1 MSSKARGVN
10 GHVEK
15 RAPAG
20 AGGPQ
25 AAPGRARPK
34 WKPARILFRNPLVSA
49 GTIVIL
55 VVLVVAIFGPILSPY
70 DPLKSAL
77 RRRLLGP
84 SLVHPFG
91 TDAFG
96 RDVFTRIA
104 YGARISLSLSLAVVL
119 ITSALAAALG
129 ISAAWYRRFDNAI
142 MRAMDVM
149 MSVPSL
155 VLAITLMAFL
165 GGSVTNLII
174 AIVLTQVPRSTRVV
188 RSAALVIRDGE
199 YVEAARAVGG
209 NDRRIMFR
217 HFLPNC
223 LSPLVV
229 TATFLFA
236 QVILIE
242 SSLSFVGV
250 GTPPPTP
257 SWGNM
262 LAEGREVMSIAWW
275 LTVIPGLA
283 IVVVVLGL
291 NLIGDGLRDI
301 LDPRIK
307 Q

>member
-1 MSSKARGVN
+1 M
-10 GHVEK
+10 
-15 RAPAG
+15 P
-20 AGGPQ
+20 GGETNPLTRSGGTR
-25 AAPGRARPK
+25 PGRKAI
-34 WKPARILFRNPLVSA
+34 RILFRNPLVSA
-49 GTIVIL
+49 GTIVLL
-55 VVLVVAIFGPILSPY
+55 VVLAVALLGPIISPY
-70 DPLKSAL
+70 NPLKSAL
-77 RRRLLGP
+77 RKRLMAP
-84 SLVHPFG
+84 SLTHPFG

-104 YGARISLSLSLAVVL
+104 YGARTSLSLSLTVVV
-119 ITSALAAALG
+119 ITSSVAAALG
-129 ISAAWYRRFDNAI
+129 ICAVWYRRLDNAI

-155 VLAITLMAFL
+155 VLAIALMAFL

-174 AIVLTQVPRSTRVV
+174 AIVLTQIPRSTRVV
-188 RSAALVIRDGE
+188 RSVALVIREGE
-199 YVEAARAVGG
+199 YVEAARAVGSS
-209 NDRRIMFR
+209 DWRIMLR

-223 LSPLVV
+223 LSPMVV

-301 LDPRIK
+301 LDPRIR